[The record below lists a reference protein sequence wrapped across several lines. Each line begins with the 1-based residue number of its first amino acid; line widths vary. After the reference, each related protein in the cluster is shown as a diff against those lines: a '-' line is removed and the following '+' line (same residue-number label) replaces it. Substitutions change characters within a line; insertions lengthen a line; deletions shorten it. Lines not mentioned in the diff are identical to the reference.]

1 MAVWNENGEKFL
13 RYALETAEDG
23 AVTLKG
29 EPVEVK
35 PMFVPV
41 DFVSPFEKGAEE
53 EAPAAEE
60 EELRKENE
68 TLREQLREMRKKAA
82 ARPAHEEFQSIV
94 RVEKTGNKGMDR
106 IAKLMAK

>member
-1 MAVWNENGEKFL
+1 
-13 RYALETAEDG
+13 
-23 AVTLKG
+23 
-29 EPVEVK
+29 
-35 PMFVPV
+35 MFVPV

-68 TLREQLREMRKKAA
+68 SLREQLREMRKKAA